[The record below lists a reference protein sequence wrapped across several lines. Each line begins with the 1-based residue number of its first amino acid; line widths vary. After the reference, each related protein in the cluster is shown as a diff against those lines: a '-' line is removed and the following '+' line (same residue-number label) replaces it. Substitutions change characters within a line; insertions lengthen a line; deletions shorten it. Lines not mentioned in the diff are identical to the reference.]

1 MNDLGGALQRVM
13 SFEDISNSVDP
24 RKSLLPY
31 FQGVDRFR
39 HKNHGQLKISVKNAQ
54 LEIWPRRRLGRYVDR
69 LVARFF
75 DLEYSHKS
83 LIEKE
88 KKLHQGFP
96 VVLQH
101 LLCLRNFTVT
111 KDPIK

>member
-1 MNDLGGALQRVM
+1 MNDIGGALQRVM
-13 SFEDISNSVDP
+13 SFEDISNSLDP
-24 RKSLLPY
+24 RKTLLPY

-39 HKNHGQLKISVKNAQ
+39 HKNHGYLKVSVRNAQ
-54 LEIWPRRRLGRYVDR
+54 LEIWPRIRLGRYVDR

-88 KKLHQGFP
+88 KKLHQDFP

-101 LLCLRNFTVT
+101 LLCYRNFTVA